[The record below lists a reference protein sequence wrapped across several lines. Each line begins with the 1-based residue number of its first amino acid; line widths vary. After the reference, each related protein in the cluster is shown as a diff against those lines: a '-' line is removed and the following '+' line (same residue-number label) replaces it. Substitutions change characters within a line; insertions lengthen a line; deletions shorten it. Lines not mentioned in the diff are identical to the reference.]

1 MTNNHETKIKTPF
14 LTSFFLHKRFTEQG
28 TLSEPDG
35 VPEPRFALQ
44 GTVNWMRALA
54 ILVKAEGINRDSM
67 TGIYSSVSKATLSD
81 PAINTI
87 FEQLLMSLH
96 HLSGVRAMAGR
107 DNSVDL
113 ARSAIVTW
121 YYGIYHAASAMI
133 AAQDGSHQD
142 NHGETANAWDRQF
155 AALMLIPRPFGY
167 RVTSMV
173 KKVVEA
179 EIVAMRAGNSFDLNT
194 QPTNEVQAQGACL
207 SYLKGSVEWRVWLF
221 EQELKRKELKK
232 LELTNF
238 RTKQA
243 QQLRDERLDGR
254 SFGFVHQAFRY
265 RGKANYRE
273 ALFISYG
280 NQVAPMLADF
290 YADLA
295 VVLEGFLAM
304 SGAFCARRVGAKLW
318 NEFFDDLTSNSPLSV
333 TPSDLWR
340 KLP

>member
-1 MTNNHETKIKTPF
+1 MNSSVASNFIYH
-14 LTSFFLHKRFTEQG
+14 RFTSQG

-35 VPEPRFALQ
+35 VPEPRFALL

-54 ILVKAEGINRDSM
+54 ILTKAEGISRETM
-67 TGIYSSVSKATLSD
+67 AARYVSVSKANLAD
-81 PAINTI
+81 PAINTV

-96 HLSGVRAMAGR
+96 HLSAVRAMAGR

-155 AALMLIPRPFGY
+155 AELNLIPRPFCY
-167 RVTSMV
+167 RVSSMV
-173 KKVVEA
+173 KKVAEA
-179 EIVAMRAGNSFDLNT
+179 EIIALRAGNSFDLNT
-194 QPTNEVQAQGACL
+194 QPTNEEQAMGACL
-207 SYLKGSVEWRVWLF
+207 SYLKGSVEWRVWLL

-243 QQLRDERLDGR
+243 QQLRDGRLDGR

-280 NQVAPMLADF
+280 SQVAPMLTDF
-290 YADLA
+290 YTDLFT
-295 VVLEGFLAM
+295 VLGGFLTM
-304 SGAFCARRVGAKLW
+304 SGAFCGRRIGGKLW
-318 NEFFDDLTSNSPLSV
+318 NDFLNDLISNCPLSV
-333 TPSDLWR
+333 SSPELWS
-340 KLP
+340 KLKT

>member
-1 MTNNHETKIKTPF
+1 MTEISAPKF
-14 LTSFFLHKRFTEQG
+14 LYHRFTNQG

-54 ILVKAEGINRDSM
+54 ILTNAEGINCDTMAER
-67 TGIYSSVSKATLSD
+67 YLSVSKANLTN
-81 PAINTI
+81 PAINTV

-96 HLSGVRAMAGR
+96 HLSAVRAMAGR

-155 AALMLIPRPFGY
+155 AALNSIPRPFGF

-173 KKVVEA
+173 KKVAEA
-179 EIVAMRAGNSFDLNT
+179 EIVAMRAGNTFDLNT
-194 QPTNEVQAQGACL
+194 HPSNEEQALGACL
-207 SYLKGSVEWRVWLF
+207 SYLKGSVEWRVWQF
-221 EQELKRKELKK
+221 EEDLKRKELKK
-232 LELTNF
+232 LNLSDF

-243 QQLRDERLDGR
+243 RQIRDERLDGR
-254 SFGFVHQAFRY
+254 SLGFVHQAFRY

-290 YADLA
+290 YADLTA
-295 VVLEGFLAM
+295 VLEGFLAM
-304 SGAFCARRVGAKLW
+304 SGAFCARRIGSKLW
-318 NEFFDDLTSNSPLSV
+318 NEFIDDLIGNSPLSV
-333 TPSDLWR
+333 TPTDLWR